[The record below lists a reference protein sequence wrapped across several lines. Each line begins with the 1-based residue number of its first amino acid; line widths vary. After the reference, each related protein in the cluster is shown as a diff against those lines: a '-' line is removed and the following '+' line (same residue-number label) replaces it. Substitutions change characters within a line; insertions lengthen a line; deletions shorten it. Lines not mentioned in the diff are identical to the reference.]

1 MSGVTR
7 PCSFSSEV
15 LDNSAFGPLRLGTL
29 SRAFPAVPL
38 QGEVTFPGGHAED
51 GAQISASAAASE
63 DATVG
68 VAPGSDFPWP
78 SQ

>member
-7 PCSFSSEV
+7 PCSFSCEV
-15 LDNSAFGPLRLGTL
+15 LDNSAFGPFRLGTL
-29 SRAFPAVPL
+29 SRAFPAVLL
-38 QGEVTFPGGHAED
+38 QGEVTFPGGHTED
-51 GAQISASAAASE
+51 GARVSASAAALD

-68 VAPGSDFPWP
+68 VAPGSHFPWP